1 MSSAAI
7 LRKMPFGK
15 RLHPIDKAEADKMVS
30 AGLAKVLHSNLYEEK
45 VLTPSA
51 DVEDTPE
58 PVYATKV
65 MTPAA
70 QKPAKAKE
78 KA

>member
-7 LRKMPFGK
+7 LRKMPLGK
-15 RLHPIDKAEADKMVS
+15 RLHPIDKAEADKMV
-30 AGLAKVLHSNLYEEK
+30 AEGLAKVLHSNLYEEK
-45 VLTPSA
+45 VASPSVM
-51 DVEDTPE
+51 VEDAPE

-65 MTPAA
+65 MTPVAP
-70 QKPAKAKE
+70 KPSKAKE